1 MSDPPTSEVDLK
13 ADVLT
18 ARMVVGMTS
27 LLMFMLV
34 LMGSLYY
41 KVWKAPSFVWVQC
54 LTIGLCNLG
63 GLIISSSLITSQFY
77 ESGWTFAWQS
87 FWLSMYFG
95 ANILGGWFF
104 SYRYLLTAR
113 SLSMEVRRRK
123 DAIEMT
129 KVVGKA
135 IEIDNSRYKDQCC
148 ANGNCCNQ
156 CGLKCMN
163 GCTMCCL
170 FCTILVWF
178 IISAGNWNCTE
189 NWETTFGTQPPDTDE
204 CNIVEDWVGSLYSYT
219 TLNFFGIVCRLLV
232 VFVFMFALC
241 KINCLVGEL
250 KKYNFIKSRKVLYI
264 HIGASIIDIIFSLSI
279 GMWSFIESADLQEKS

>member
-27 LLMFMLV
+27 LLMLMLV

-87 FWLSMYFG
+87 LWLSMYFG

-123 DAIEMT
+123 DAIEIT
-129 KVVGKA
+129 EGG
-135 IEIDNSRYKDQCC
+135 
-148 ANGNCCNQ
+148 GN
-156 CGLKCMN
+156 
-163 GCTMCCL
+163 
-170 FCTILVWF
+170 
-178 IISAGNWNCTE
+178 
-189 NWETTFGTQPPDTDE
+189 
-204 CNIVEDWVGSLYSYT
+204 
-219 TLNFFGIVCRLLV
+219 
-232 VFVFMFALC
+232 
-241 KINCLVGEL
+241 
-250 KKYNFIKSRKVLYI
+250 
-264 HIGASIIDIIFSLSI
+264 AS
-279 GMWSFIESADLQEKS
+279 